1 MWFAFSLVSLGLL
14 LTWQF
19 RSRWF
24 KSWSGT
30 PGGGRKVP
38 PHHFR
43 YLQRRDNIFALELGV
58 QVPDFFR
65 FELKR
70 ERWIDRFFKWLGL
83 SVEKQFGHESFDR
96 LVYVASDDMHL
107 LNRVADS
114 PELRAAAQHLFVQEA
129 SGCKVRRVRCAHG
142 WLVVR
147 IDRGKF
153 WGAKRDA
160 WRLEEAM
167 NAALPF
173 LNQIGQALRH
183 SAPPE
188 LPVTKRD
195 RTLLPGLAVLSVSTA
210 LAVNGAVF
218 LLLPFVF
225 DDAFLLDTARLL
237 ELTLWVGSFIFL
249 ALLGAHFLLLAR
261 SARAHLYLL
270 ELVLVGTFGAYSSA
284 VSGIRQANIEWDT
297 APTAER
303 EAPVV
308 SKSISRYLLGGSN
321 YFLHVT
327 DWQDR
332 SQTREIKV
340 SRSVYES
347 VDIGR
352 ALVFEERPGHFGAA
366 WARFVGARSG
376 SAQVT

>member
-1 MWFAFSLVSLGLL
+1 MWFAFGLVSLALM

-24 KSWSGT
+24 KPWSGT
-30 PGGGRKVP
+30 PGGGRKAP

-43 YLQRRDNIFALELGV
+43 YLQRRDSSFALELAV

-70 ERWIDRFFKWLGL
+70 ERWDDRFFKWMGL
-83 SVEKQFGHESFDR
+83 SVEKQFGHEGFDR
-96 LVYVASDDMHL
+96 LVYLASDDMHL
-107 LNRVADS
+107 LNRVVDS

-129 SGCKVRRVRCAHG
+129 SGCRVRRVRCAHG

-153 WGAKRDA
+153 WGTKRDA

-167 NAALPF
+167 TAALPF

-183 SAPPE
+183 SEPPE
-188 LPVTKRD
+188 RPVTKRD
-195 RTLLPGLAVLSVSTA
+195 RTLLPGVAVQSVSTA
-210 LAVNGAVF
+210 LAINGAVF
-218 LLLPFVF
+218 LFLPFVF

-237 ELTLWVGSFIFL
+237 ELTLWVGSFVFL

-270 ELVLVGTFGAYSSA
+270 ELVLVGTFGAYSIA
-284 VSGIRQANIEWDT
+284 ASGIRQANIGWDT
-297 APTAER
+297 APAVVR

-308 SKSISRYLLGGSN
+308 SKSISRYMLGGSVH
-321 YFLHVT
+321 FLRVT
-327 DWQDR
+327 DWHDR
-332 SQTREIKV
+332 TQTRKIKV
-340 SRSVYES
+340 SRSLYES
-347 VDIGR
+347 VDVGR
-352 ALVFEERPGHFGAA
+352 ALVFEERPGRFGVA
-366 WARFVGARSG
+366 WARFVGASTG
-376 SAQVT
+376 

>member
-1 MWFAFSLVSLGLL
+1 MWFALSLVCLGLL

-24 KSWSGT
+24 KPWTGT
-30 PGGGRKVP
+30 PGGGLKAP

-43 YLQRRDNIFALELGV
+43 YLKRRDNTFALELAV

-83 SVEKQFGHESFDR
+83 SVETQFGHESFDR
-96 LVYVASDDMHL
+96 LVYVASDDTHL
-107 LNRVADS
+107 LDRVADS

-129 SGCKVRRVRCAHG
+129 SGCKVRRLRCAHG

-153 WGAKRDA
+153 WGTKRDA

-183 SAPPE
+183 GQHLE
-188 LPVTKRD
+188 RPVRKRD
-195 RTLLPGLAVLSVSTA
+195 RTLLPGVAVLSVSTA
-210 LAVNGAVF
+210 LAINGAVF
-218 LLLPFVF
+218 LFLPFLF

-237 ELTLWVGSFIFL
+237 ELTLWVGSFVFL
-249 ALLGAHFLLLAR
+249 GLLGAHFLLLAR

-284 VSGIRQANIEWDT
+284 ASGIRQANVGWDT
-297 APTAER
+297 APAVVR
-303 EAPVV
+303 EAAVV
-308 SKSISRYLLGGSN
+308 SKSISRYLLGGSIH
-321 YFLHVT
+321 FLHVT

-332 SQTREIKV
+332 SHTRQIRV
-340 SRSVYES
+340 SRSLYAS

-352 ALVFEERPGHFGAA
+352 ALVFEERPGRFGAA
-366 WARFVGARSG
+366 WAQFVAARSG
-376 SAQVT
+376 